1 MGECACPPVYT
12 PLSSA
17 PSEGCC
23 QTRYVSA
30 QAAMKEQE
38 NNAEEA
44 EVQERSSPSGAVVY
58 KAILSEG
65 QEELARPSSALFWS
79 GLAAGLSMGF
89 SMVAEGLLRAYLPE
103 TAWRPLVAKL
113 GYSIGFLIVV
123 LGRQQLFTENTLTP
137 ILPLLTRRD
146 GKTLANV
153 LRLWVVVLAA
163 NLLGALAFAY
173 AVARTEAFEPTV
185 REAFVEI
192 GKRALEPA
200 ALTVLVRG
208 VFAGWLIA
216 LMV

>member
-58 KAILSEG
+58 KTILKEG
-65 QEELARPSSALFWS
+65 SDELERASSALFWS

-89 SMVAEGLLRAYLPE
+89 SLIAEGMLRSQLPDKP
-103 TAWRPLVAKL
+103 WRPLVVKF
-113 GYSIGFLIVV
+113 GYCLGFLIVV

-137 ILPLLTRRD
+137 ILPLLTQRKREV
-146 GKTLANV
+146 LVNV
-153 LRLWVVVLAA
+153 LRLWAVVLISNLIGAA
-163 NLLGALAFAY
+163 A
-173 AVARTEAFEPTV
+173 
-185 REAFVEI
+185 I
-192 GKRALEPA
+192 GW
-200 ALTVLVRG
+200 VLVRTSVFDHDVRQAFLG
-208 VFAGWLIA
+208 IGHEALQPGWGTIFLRGIFAGWL
-216 LMV
+216 

>member
-1 MGECACPPVYT
+1 MGTVPADQQRAEEQSEAEER
-12 PLSSA
+12 SA
-17 PSEGCC
+17 PSG
-23 QTRYVSA
+23 
-30 QAAMKEQE
+30 KIL
-38 NNAEEA
+38 
-44 EVQERSSPSGAVVY
+44 Y
-58 KAILSEG
+58 KAILTEG

-103 TAWRPLVAKL
+103 AAWRPLVAKL

-153 LRLWVVVLAA
+153 FRLWAVVLAA

-173 AVARTEAFEPTV
+173 AVARTEAFEPNV
-185 REAFVEI
+185 RAAFVEI
-192 GKRALEPA
+192 GRRALEPA
-200 ALTVLVRG
+200 AL
-208 VFAGWLIA
+208 
-216 LMV
+216 